1 LQPAQSAVW
10 KFAHLV
16 HILVAAGIDSRVHL
30 TRILTQHF
38 ARGGADLTTQSESQ
52 TSYTLHLVLHHPMHT
67 VRQQPA
73 RKKQRVATA
82 VRAIL
87 VDQRTTKRR
96 AARTTT
102 VYIHRAPAPLLHENS
117 RVSPHQLSQLARA
130 QFRPTAATPNRN
142 EQLRMYKNCVIMAAH
157 IASQ

>member
-1 LQPAQSAVW
+1 
-10 KFAHLV
+10 
-16 HILVAAGIDSRVHL
+16 
-30 TRILTQHF
+30 
-38 ARGGADLTTQSESQ
+38 
-52 TSYTLHLVLHHPMHT
+52 MHT

-142 EQLRMYKNCVIMAAH
+142 EQLRMYMNCVIMAAH